1 MRKFSLDILL
11 FATMLYL
18 MCYRFVPRFPHE
30 LLGTLILIMLGIH
43 IYWDRKAF
51 RWNFLNSIL
60 ILTFAISIVS
70 GILLSHELFRDLID
84 GAFRKNI
91 LVHKLHSSIP
101 YFAMIFSGF
110 HLGKNLWFKLPIPIC
125 GILIV
130 SGIWGS
136 IQNSLL
142 NHLIFER
149 VHHAE
154 RHPDFSIELFLSI
167 LTMYLMFVAIGY
179 LWKIRRRLKS

>member
-51 RWNFLNSIL
+51 QWNFLNSIL
-60 ILTFAISIVS
+60 I
-70 GILLSHELFRDLID
+70 ELFRDLID

-179 LWKIRRRLKS
+179 LWKIRKRLRS